1 MSSQE
6 GRQFSCLGEPCVT
19 SSNEP
24 EPPKPGIPV
33 KNEEIVNRNKLT
45 PVSQI
50 DPSIKNSLPIE
61 SDDPTGNNETLEH
74 SMEQEFLS
82 KPPVNLSFVC
92 DATRKRLLEADEEE
106 KTTENQST
114 SNSLRNLSEHQNDV
128 LRRPPERP
136 TSLSLPRA
144 TAVRPVKRPS
154 FLPIPLQFSSQSN
167 NCSHTVENDDAATSS
182 PSESKAAYTRTIVS
196 GRRVLQSS
204 QTLLGSSL
212 RIPFESQCKA
222 DSRQELGT
230 VWEPLSPKDVGT
242 CAPPWAP
249 DHLASS
255 SCMLCSARFSLIRA
269 KQHCRACGRIVCAMC
284 CTRWVL
290 LPYLAYPLP
299 GLEQSANDVSMVGED
314 TVNTASENSS
324 TPSSATTS
332 PSLFQRSY
340 SSPER
345 YSRVCELC
353 YGILAKYPTPV
364 AATKPQTSS
373 LIQPPSPKRQRSI
386 PPSSS
391 SSIRPSMTS
400 SKHCDLLI
408 DVSKVDLKQS
418 TQCRSED
425 LLHPLHPV
433 YGNAE
438 EKPNG
443 TEEEQW
449 PPLVISLH
457 TKLSLHKN
465 PPKDVLLAR
474 LSSNESLSRDCH
486 HRNAQN
492 SFSDVSTEGWPRFPV
507 AVQDANHVAP
517 VFPSVATCQSPSGIT
532 LALTRNVHLYVH
544 ATELRCCLRRPA
556 WCFASFGLQSFG
568 QQEVVLIVQRRPTEE
583 LPPLCVYRFY
593 QRLYLAVSQQQQQK
607 PTESIAPEMIALIP
621 SHQSRRNLFRAYDTF
636 IPQSAAGTQNG
647 DCAQNDL
654 TKFADNPTG
663 LLYGCLFFHPT
674 HQCLH
679 GLHLPV
685 APFLVGHFFHQTEA
699 YWAKYLPL
707 RLLLRLGKSMRH
719 YPTPLLCDLDRDPVF
734 HFNNGTGVLPWL
746 STLTDPIPVVLE
758 NTNHLETIGPA
769 LLLRLTGLRIRLVSC
784 PRSDTQVPGARLE
797 LLSDSFS
804 FKLFAPI
811 PPAHPRPLSP
821 DSTHVWQ
828 SLRSHINDLRR
839 HNHTQLA
846 VRIQMKPPDQ
856 VGYQVA
862 SVHSELD
869 VLIPDGPRCTT
880 TTEDTHSPKGTFSF
894 SPSPDPCDCSSDL
907 ECCLTPVIQSWLSRM
922 QFDTGHLD
930 SPSSSSISSLSPAVR
945 TPTGPNSV
953 GSVSEATSTP
963 DRSPQL
969 VIELDFYLLD

>member
-6 GRQFSCLGEPCVT
+6 GRQFSCLGEPCGT
-19 SSNEP
+19 STNK
-24 EPPKPGIPV
+24 PKPSKPGTPV
-33 KNEEIVNRNKLT
+33 KNEETVNINKLT
-45 PVSQI
+45 SVNQI
-50 DPSIKNSLPIE
+50 DPSIKNSLPRE
-61 SDDPTGNNETLEH
+61 SDDPTGNNETLER

-82 KPPVNLSFVC
+82 KPPVNLSLVC

-106 KTTENQST
+106 KTTGNQST
-114 SNSLRNLSEHQNDV
+114 SNSLRNISEHQNDV

-154 FLPIPLQFSSQSN
+154 FLPIPLQFSSPQSN

-182 PSESKAAYTRTIVS
+182 PSESKVAYTRTIVS

-212 RIPFESQCKA
+212 RIPFE
-222 DSRQELGT
+222 
-230 VWEPLSPKDVGT
+230 
-242 CAPPWAP
+242 
-249 DHLASS
+249 
-255 SCMLCSARFSLIRA
+255 
-269 KQHCRACGRIVCAMC
+269 
-284 CTRWVL
+284 
-290 LPYLAYPLP
+290 
-299 GLEQSANDVSMVGED
+299 N
-314 TVNTASENSS
+314 
-324 TPSSATTS
+324 
-332 PSLFQRSY
+332 
-340 SSPER
+340 
-345 YSRVCELC
+345 
-353 YGILAKYPTPV
+353 PTPV

-418 TQCRSED
+418 AEYRSED

-433 YGNAE
+433 YVNAE

-449 PPLVISLH
+449 PPLVTSLH

-544 ATELRCCLRRPA
+544 ATELRCCLRKPA

-621 SHQSRRNLFRAYDTF
+621 SHQSRGNLFRAYDTF
-636 IPQSAAGTQNG
+636 IPHSAAGTQNG

-699 YWAKYLPL
+699 YWAKYLPSL
-707 RLLLRLGKSMRH
+707 SRNASVPSTGRCCVVTAKARVEKCQKSWVDMQCVPVEYTYLVPISYQLVH
-719 YPTPLLCDLDRDPVF
+719 WLNLYTWSDWTPSNPISTTVVDSEFDSKLAWARF
-734 HFNNGTGVLPWL
+734 HVLESTPRTVMDIRTGVQLNL
-746 STLTDPIPVVLE
+746 GELANQACGAVV
-758 NTNHLETIGPA
+758 
-769 LLLRLTGLRIRLVSC
+769 
-784 PRSDTQVPGARLE
+784 Q
-797 LLSDSFS
+797 SDSFS

-811 PPAHPRPLSP
+811 PPAHPRPFSP
-821 DSTHVWQ
+821 DSPTHVWQ
-828 SLRSHINDLRR
+828 SLRSHINDLRK

-869 VLIPDGPRCTT
+869 VLIPDGPRCTN
-880 TTEDTHSPKGTFSF
+880 TTEDTHSPKGTISF

-907 ECCLTPVIQSWLSRM
+907 ECYLTPVIQSWLSRM

-963 DRSPQL
+963 DCSPQL